1 MSLDAS
7 RYRLFR
13 EFETLRERWQKTQV
27 LWQDVVR
34 RQFDDE
40 YWKPLDAA
48 VLTALGAMD
57 RLAPIMTQVRQDCA
71 GREFF

>member
-13 EFETLRERWQKTQV
+13 EFEALRERWQQTQV
-27 LWQDVVR
+27 MWQDVVR
-34 RQFDDE
+34 QEFAQE
-40 YWKPLDAA
+40 HWQHLDAA
-48 VLTALGAMD
+48 VLGALAAMD
-57 RLAPIMTQVRQDCA
+57 RLAPIVTQVRQDCA

>member
-13 EFETLRERWQKTQV
+13 EFETLRERWEQTRSS
-27 LWQDVVR
+27 WQDVVR
-34 RQFDDE
+34 QEFNEEHWRH
-40 YWKPLDAA
+40 LDAA
-48 VLTALGAMD
+48 VLTCLGAMD
-57 RLAPIMTQVRQDCA
+57 RIAPIMTQVRQDCA